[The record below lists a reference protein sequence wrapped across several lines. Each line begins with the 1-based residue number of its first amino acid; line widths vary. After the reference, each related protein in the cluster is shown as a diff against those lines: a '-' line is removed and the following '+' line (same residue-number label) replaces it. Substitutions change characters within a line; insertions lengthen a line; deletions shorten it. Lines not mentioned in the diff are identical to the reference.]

1 MKTWLVDF
9 EFCSKP
15 GERPRPWCVVGRCV
29 ETGEL
34 VREWLD
40 GRNIACPFP
49 SPYRLAAH
57 YAMAELG
64 CYDVLGWPMPDAVVD
79 TLPECRAV
87 CGQKQIGG
95 WGLLSC
101 CRWAG
106 VPTVATEY
114 KDEMRGVAMANE
126 VPEGKRADLL
136 DYCQS
141 DVDALA
147 GLWAFLSPHI
157 NMPLADLRGRYLK
170 ALAAVESRGIPV
182 DSGLVCLLRDR
193 WGDVKDA
200 ARAAAIN
207 AYPGVIRPDGSFS
220 SAAWVDWCETRD
232 IHWPTL
238 ASGTPALDE
247 DVFKKMADRHPE
259 VRVMAYTRRLLG
271 QARAFE
277 WPLGH
282 DDRLRCMLS
291 PFGSDTGRNQPGNS
305 RYIFGAPA
313 WMRKVI
319 QAPSGRVLA
328 YVDYSSQEFALA
340 AALSGDG
347 AMADDYQLGD
357 PYIGLARRAGSVPL
371 DATKATHPNE
381 RAAFKVTALAVQ
393 YGMQAPSLASQLGI
407 SLSSAAHLI
416 DCHRRAY
423 PQFWRWRQNVID
435 HVMTGGDISTRFGWR
450 RVHRGLLDRATSI
463 ANFPIQAGGAETLRL
478 AVIAL
483 EEAGHRVVAPVHDAV
498 MVELSENGADESLA
512 EVRRLMELAGE
523 AVTGGLKIRTD
534 VEMVKPGDHFVDKR
548 GVEMWEL
555 LEGKI

>member
-15 GERPRPWCVVGRCV
+15 GERPWPWCVVGRCV

-40 GRNIACPFP
+40 GRPVACPFTR
-49 SPYRLAAH
+49 PYRLVAH

-64 CYDVLGWPMPDAVVD
+64 CYEVLGWPMPDAVVD
-79 TLPECRAV
+79 TLAECRV
-87 CGQKQIGG
+87 IRGQKPIGG

-106 VPTVATEY
+106 VPTIDGDQKEA
-114 KDEMRGVAMANE
+114 MRAVAMADE
-126 VPEGKRADLL
+126 VPEDRRSDLM
-136 DYCQS
+136 DYCES
-141 DVDALA
+141 DVAELA

-170 ALAAVESRGIPV
+170 ALARVEARGIPV
-182 DSGLVCLLRDR
+182 DEEMVCRLRDH
-193 WGDVKDA
+193 WDDVKNA
-200 ARAAAIN
+200 ARVAAID
-207 AYPGVIRPDGSFS
+207 AYPGVIRHDGSFS
-220 SAAWVDWCETRD
+220 AAAWVDWCTIHN
-232 IHWPTL
+232 IHWPEL
-238 ASGTPALDE
+238 APGKPALDE
-247 DVFKKMADRHPE
+247 DTFKKMADRYPE
-259 VRVMAYTRRLLG
+259 VRTMAYTRRLLG

-277 WPLGH
+277 WPLGS
-282 DDRLRCMLS
+282 DGRLRCMLS

-319 QAPSGRVLA
+319 QAPPGRVLA

-340 AALSGDG
+340 AALSSDG

-357 PYIGLARRAGSVPL
+357 PYIGLARRAGAVPL
-371 DATKATHPNE
+371 DATKATHPRE

-416 DCHRRAY
+416 ECHRRAY
-423 PQFWRWRQNVID
+423 PNFWRWRQNVVD
-435 HVMTGGDISTRFGWR
+435 HVVTGGSVSTRFGWR

-498 MVELSENGADESLA
+498 LVELPEAGADEALA
-512 EVRRLMELAGE
+512 DVRRLMELAGE
-523 AVTGGLKIRTD
+523 AMTGGLRIRTD
-534 VEMVKPGDHFVDKR
+534 VELTKPRDHFIDKR
-548 GVEMWEL
+548 GVEMWQL
-555 LEGKI
+555 LEGKL